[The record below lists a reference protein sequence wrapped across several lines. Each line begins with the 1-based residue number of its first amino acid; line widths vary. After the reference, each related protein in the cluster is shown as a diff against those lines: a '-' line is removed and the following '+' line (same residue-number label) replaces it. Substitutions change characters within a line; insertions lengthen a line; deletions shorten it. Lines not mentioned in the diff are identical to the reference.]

1 MFLSDAHCHPQL
13 LPLSQQKLILSS
25 WKGSPLIASAT
36 QLHDTASLLL
46 LQTTYPWLLP
56 TFGWHPW
63 YIPHNTTNTYIDE
76 TLEQFT
82 TLLNNHSVPI
92 GEVGLDWHPKWIET
106 RKQQL
111 YILEYFFTMANQLSR
126 PIVVHCVRAHHE
138 VLRLLKRFP
147 NTRIY
152 LHHFHG
158 SNETYAQYLRYD
170 VYFGLSIL
178 HWSKRHNELI
188 LSMPKER
195 ILFETD
201 ACVDFHTVQQ
211 LFVQNSVSSAL
222 IKHSYNNLFQFL
234 QGTSDGFSQQFQISR

>member
-1 MFLSDAHCHPQL
+1 M
-13 LPLSQQKLILSS
+13 
-25 WKGSPLIASAT
+25 ASAT

-138 VLRLLKRFP
+138 VFRLLKRFP